1 MTDFSIE
8 KQPLDQVIL
17 ITTAPDAK
25 TAEALARSLVAKEL
39 VACVNCFPAGTSV
52 YRWQGRVETAAEV
65 VMLIKTV
72 REYGDRVARQVQDE
86 HPYELPE
93 VLVVPVIGGSRA
105 YLDWVADAVQ
115 PTKD

>member
-17 ITTAPDAK
+17 ITTVPDAE
-25 TAEALARSLVAKEL
+25 TSEALARSLVAGGL
-39 VACVNCFPAGTSV
+39 VACVNCLPAGTSV
-52 YRWQGRVETAAEV
+52 YRWQGQVETAREV

-72 REYGDRVARQVQDE
+72 RKYGDRVARQVQDE

-93 VLVVPVIGGSRA
+93 MLVVPVVGGSRA
-105 YLDWVADAVQ
+105 YLDWIVDATHPVEN
-115 PTKD
+115 